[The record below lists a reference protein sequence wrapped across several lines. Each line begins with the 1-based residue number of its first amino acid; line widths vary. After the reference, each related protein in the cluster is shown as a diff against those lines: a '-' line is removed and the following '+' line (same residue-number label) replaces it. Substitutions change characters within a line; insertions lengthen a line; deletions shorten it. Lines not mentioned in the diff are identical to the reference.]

1 MKTMREF
8 LTAVINANVSDEITT
23 FANKEIDKLDKKND
37 KKKSTMTKDQKVN
50 AEIKTKILEFMN
62 AEVTYTSPE
71 LAKAMQEIFTEMEIS
86 TNKISA
92 LMRQLTA
99 ENKVNQIEKVKTSK
113 GYVKGY
119 VKKSVEVPTIEV
131 DID

>member
-62 AEVTYTSPE
+62 AELTYTSPE

-119 VKKSVEVPTIEV
+119 VKKSAENEETTE
-131 DID
+131 

>member
-8 LTAVINANVSDEITT
+8 LTAVINANVSNEITT

-37 KKKSTMTKDQKVN
+37 KKKSTMTKDQKIN
-50 AEIKTKILEFMN
+50 AEIKTKILDFMT
-62 AEVTYTSPE
+62 EETTYTSPE

-99 ENKVNQIEKVKTSK
+99 ESKVNQIEKVKTSK

-119 VKKSVEVPTIEV
+119 VKKSVEIPTTEI

>member
-8 LTAVINANVSDEITT
+8 LTAVINASISEEVTA

-37 KKKSTMTKDQKVN
+37 KKKSTMTKDQKIN
-50 AEIKTKILEFMN
+50 AEIKAKILDFMT
-62 AEVTYTSPE
+62 EETTYTSPE
-71 LAKAMQEIFTEMEIS
+71 ISKAMQSEFTEIEIS

-92 LMRQLTA
+92 LMRQLVV
-99 ENKVNQIEKVKTSK
+99 ESKVSQIEKVKTSK

-119 VKKSVEVPTIEV
+119 VKKSAENEETIE
-131 DID
+131 

>member
-8 LTAVINANVSDEITT
+8 LNAVINANVSDEITT
-23 FANKEIDKLDKKND
+23 FANKEIEKLDKKND

-50 AEIKTKILEFMN
+50 AEIKTKILEFMT
-62 AEVTYTSPE
+62 EETTYTSPE
-71 LAKAMQEIFTEMEIS
+71 ISKSMQEIFTEMEIS

-92 LMRQLTA
+92 LMRQLVA

-119 VKKSVEVPTIEV
+119 VKKSAEIPTIEV

>member
-1 MKTMREF
+1 MLMKTMREF
-8 LTAVINANVSDEITT
+8 LTAVINASISEEVTA
-23 FANKEIDKLDKKND
+23 FANKEIDKLNAKND
-37 KKKSTMTKDQKVN
+37 KKKTTMTKDQKIN
-50 AEIKTKILEFMN
+50 AEIKDKILDFM
-62 AEVTYTSPE
+62 AEETTYTSPE
-71 LAKAMQEIFTEMEIS
+71 IAKAMQSEFTEIEIS

-119 VKKSVEVPTIEV
+119 VKKSAETDETNE
-131 DID
+131 

>member
-8 LTAVINANVSDEITT
+8 LTAVINASISEEVTA
-23 FANKEIDKLDKKND
+23 FANKEIDKLNAKND
-37 KKKSTMTKDQKVN
+37 KKKTTMTKDQKIN
-50 AEIKTKILEFMN
+50 TEIKDKILDFM
-62 AEVTYTSPE
+62 AEETTYTSPE
-71 LAKAMQEIFTEMEIS
+71 IAKAMQSEFTEIEIS

-119 VKKSVEVPTIEV
+119 VKKSAENEETTE
-131 DID
+131 

>member
-8 LTAVINANVSDEITT
+8 LTAVINASISEEVTA
-23 FANKEIDKLDKKND
+23 FANKEIDKLNAKND
-37 KKKSTMTKDQKVN
+37 KKKITMTKDQKIN
-50 AEIKTKILEFMN
+50 AEIKDKILDFM
-62 AEVTYTSPE
+62 AEETTYTSPE
-71 LAKAMQEIFTEMEIS
+71 IAKAMQSEFTEIEIS

-119 VKKSVEVPTIEV
+119 VKKSAENEETTE
-131 DID
+131 